1 MNVKGVGR
9 ELIGFGKSWERVIG
23 KKETSSPAPTYLPTP
38 EGCSIISAE
47 GLDFQV
53 RDGAGY
59 DPLAVGTGQRGTRH
73 PWMAWLSLYRGYLR
87 MYDFGYWCISV
98 FVYWEFFYRAA

>member
-1 MNVKGVGR
+1 M
-9 ELIGFGKSWERVIG
+9 

-59 DPLAVGTGQRGTRH
+59 NPLAIGTGTKRGKTTLIGLALFAR
-73 PWMAWLSLYRGYLR
+73 SNEG
-87 MYDFGYWCISV
+87 
-98 FVYWEFFYRAA
+98 